1 MTFLP
6 NIQNDYWAIVFICA
20 LVFALIQLGY
30 VLHFYARL
38 AFRRQPQHNDAKHL
52 PPVSVIIAARNESD
66 NLYEHLPTILSQ
78 DYPNYEVIVVN
89 NQSIDDS
96 NWILTAFAQQFP
108 QLKVVEISKSPHL
121 KPGKK
126 LPITLGIKA
135 ATYDHFIL
143 TDADCLPQSNQ
154 WIKQMISAIQGNQE
168 FIIGYSPFT
177 RAKGFLNKLVRYDNT
192 WQSASAFAYAL
203 GDLPFKANGRNLAYT
218 KNLFQKVNGFKSHY
232 AISPGDD
239 DLLLQD
245 ALRHTK
251 IGVVQD
257 PVTFV
262 RSAAPATWKEWF
274 SQKAK
279 YHISSARYP
288 FIKKVVLGIYPLS
301 LILFWISFV
310 VLSFNMNYLPLAVT
324 IFIGVLIIKWW
335 LQGICFKRLGEQR
348 LLLFFPLWDLFY
360 SILMPIIYYISER
373 QKYYRW

>member
-6 NIQNDYWAIVFICA
+6 NIQNDYWAYLFFASIFLALLQLSYVF
-20 LVFALIQLGY
+20 F
-30 VLHFYARL
+30 FYARL
-38 AFRRQPQHNDAKHL
+38 AYRRQPEINSTANF

-66 NLYEHLPTILSQ
+66 NLYEHLPSILSQ

-108 QLKVVEISKSPHL
+108 QLKVVEISRSPHL

-135 ATYDHFIL
+135 AKYEHFLL

-154 WIKQMISAIQGNQE
+154 WIKQMMSAIQSNQQ
-168 FIIGYSPFT
+168 FVIGYSPFSKT
-177 RAKGFLNKLVRYDNT
+177 KGFLNKLVRYDNT

-203 GDLPFKANGRNLAYT
+203 GNLPFKAYGRNLAYT
-218 KNLFQKVNGFKSHY
+218 KQLFQKVNGFKSHY

-239 DLLLQD
+239 DLLMQD
-245 ALRHTK
+245 ALRYTK
-251 IGVVQD
+251 IGVVQE
-257 PVTFV
+257 PSTFV
-262 RSAAPATWKEWF
+262 RSGAPGSWKEWF

-288 FIKKVVLGIYPLS
+288 FIKKLVLGIYPLS
-301 LILFWISFV
+301 LIFFWISFV
-310 VLSFNMNYLPLAVT
+310 ALSFNMTYLPISVSL
-324 IFIGVLIIKWW
+324 FMGVLLIKWW
-335 LQGICFKRLGEQR
+335 LQGICFKRLGEQK
-348 LLLFFPLWDLFY
+348 LMLFFPLWDLFY
-360 SILMPIIYYISER
+360 SILMPIIYYVSER

>member
-1 MTFLP
+1 MNYLP
-6 NIQNDYWAIVFICA
+6 NIQNDYWAILFYSACF
-20 LVFALIQLGY
+20 FALIQLTY
-30 VLHFYARL
+30 VFYFYARL
-38 AFRRQPQHNDAKHL
+38 AYRKQNTSSQPSNY

-78 DYPNYEVIVVN
+78 DYPQYEVIVVN

-135 ATYDHFIL
+135 AAYEHFLL

-154 WIKQMISAIQGNQE
+154 WIKQMISAIQVNQQ
-168 FIIGYSPFT
+168 FVIGYSPFT
-177 RAKGFLNKLVRYDNT
+177 RTKGFLNKLVRFDNT
-192 WQSASAFAYAL
+192 WQSASAFAFAL
-203 GDLPFKANGRNLAYT
+203 GNLPFKAYGRNLAYT
-218 KNLFQKVNGFKSHY
+218 KALFQKVNGFKSHY

-251 IGVVQD
+251 IAVVQD
-257 PVTFV
+257 PTTFV
-262 RSAAPATWKEWF
+262 RSAAPTTWREWF

-288 FIKKVVLGIYPLS
+288 FIKKLVLGIYPLS
-301 LILFWISFV
+301 LIFYWISFV
-310 VLSFNMNYLPLAVT
+310 ALSFNMNYLPLSVS
-324 IFIGVLIIKWW
+324 IFISVFILKWW
-335 LQGICFKRLGEQR
+335 LQGRCFKRLGEQKF
-348 LLLFFPLWDLFY
+348 LLFFPLWDLFY